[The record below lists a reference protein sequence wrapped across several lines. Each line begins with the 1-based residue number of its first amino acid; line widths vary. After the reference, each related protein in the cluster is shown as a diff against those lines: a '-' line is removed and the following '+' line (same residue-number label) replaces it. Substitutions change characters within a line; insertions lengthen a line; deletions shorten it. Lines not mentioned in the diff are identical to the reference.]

1 MDCQN
6 KKISKIVITGGPCAG
21 KTTAMSRIQSVFS
34 KKGYAVLFVPETA
47 TELIL
52 GGIAPVSCMSNLHFQ
67 KYLLTLQMEK
77 ERVFYMAAEEMAAE
91 KVLIVCDRGLL
102 DNKSYMSEKE
112 FSQLLA
118 LLGRNEVEMRDT
130 YDAVFHLV
138 TAAKGAEEFYTL
150 ANNGARTE
158 SAREAAVID
167 DKLIAAWT
175 GHPHLRIID
184 NSSDF
189 ETKLHRLTAE
199 ISGFLGEPQ
208 PFEIERK
215 FLIRYPD
222 TAMLS
227 HMDHCRKVQV
237 MQTYLKSQDEDEVRI
252 RQRGMDGNY
261 TYYKTRKRKVGG
273 IRRLETEERLS
284 KEQYLRLLMDADP
297 KCRPIQKDRYCL
309 TYKNQ
314 YFEIDIY
321 PFWNKQAIVEIELSD
336 EQKLVEFPD
345 FLEVIREVSEEEC
358 FKNHSLALQI

>member
-1 MDCQN
+1 MDSHN

-21 KTTAMSRIQSVFS
+21 KTTAMSRIQGAFS

-52 GGIAPVSCMSNLHFQ
+52 GGIAPGSCPSNLHFQ
-67 KYLLTLQMEK
+67 KYLLSLQIEK
-77 ERVFYMAAEEMAAE
+77 ERIFYMAAKEMKAE

-102 DNKSYMSEKE
+102 DNKSYMKKE
-112 FSQLLA
+112 EFLQLLS
-118 LLGRNEVEMRDT
+118 LLGKNEVEMRDG

-158 SAREAAVID
+158 SAEEAAAID
-167 DKLIAAWT
+167 NKLISAWT

-184 NSSDF
+184 NSCDF
-189 ETKLHRLTAE
+189 ETKMHRLISE
-199 ISGFLGEPQ
+199 ISGFLGEPE
-208 PFEIERK
+208 PYEIERK

-222 TAMLS
+222 TAMLER
-227 HMDHCRKVQV
+227 MEHCRKVQI
-237 MQTYLKSQDEDEVRI
+237 MQTYLKSSDADEVRI

-261 TYYKTRKRKVGG
+261 TYYKTRKKKAGG

-284 KEQYLRLLMDADP
+284 REQYLRLLMDADP
-297 KCRPIQKDRYCL
+297 RCRPIQKDRYCL

-321 PFWNKQAIVEIELSD
+321 PFWDHQAIMEIELSD
-336 EQKLVEFPD
+336 EAEQVEIPD
-345 FLEVIREVSEEEC
+345 FLEVIKEVSGEER
-358 FKNHSLALQI
+358 FKNYSLALHI